1 LGWGEKQRR
10 FENQISLMQRDHLKD
25 RPVKS
30 TSPEIK
36 RTNQILDCF
45 DEASSLQGDIRL
57 LTGSYNA
64 WLVAASLLVAVLAS
78 YTALDMAGRV
88 SATQGRASRWWL
100 AGGSVAMGIGVW
112 SMHFLGMLAFS
123 LPIRIG
129 YDPAITLFS
138 LSIAIV
144 SSTFAL
150 WTVCQAEL
158 SIVRLGSGAL
168 LMGSGVAAMHY
179 TGMAA
184 MQMKPEIQYDPLL
197 FALSVLIAISAS
209 GAALWI
215 AFRLRRH
222 SSHSRLLRAVAA
234 VAMGLAIAGMH
245 YTGMAAARFAPN
257 SMCLMGAGG
266 VNSTWLASLIIIFSV
281 AVLSIALLT
290 SLLDFRMEARTE
302 LLASS
307 LALANKELQF
317 LALHDGLTKLPNRTL
332 LEDRLEQEIQNAK
345 REGCHFS
352 VLFLDLDGFKQV
364 NDALGHHAGDQ
375 LLIEVADRIRSI
387 VRGRDTLAR
396 MGGDEFILLANTSEA
411 TEGACLA
418 EKLLAEIARPFVIA
432 GQETHI
438 SASIGIAVYDNPDQ
452 RGQDLLRNADAAM
465 YHAKAV
471 GRNHYCFFESAMN
484 EDAQRE
490 LQLINDL
497 RSARQNNELV
507 LYYQPTID
515 ATTGQVVGAEALL
528 RWKHPTRGMILP
540 NLFIPAAEKTGL
552 IVPIGEWVLNEACR
566 QMSEWH
572 AAGFPDWTIAVNL
585 SAVQF
590 NHPRLNYMVRDTLER
605 HGLDPPQL
613 TLEITESTA
622 MRDANAS
629 LAILDLLHEMGVR
642 ISIDDFGTGYS
653 SLLYLKRLPANELKI
668 DRGFVCDLARDTEDA
683 AIISSIV
690 ALGQT
695 LGLKIV
701 AEGVETPEQEEF
713 LQRLG
718 CNALQGYLF
727 GKPMPADQFV
737 KSAIVTGS
745 NAQLSARRRV
755 KQMTA

>member
-1 LGWGEKQRR
+1 
-10 FENQISLMQRDHLKD
+10 M
-25 RPVKS
+25 
-30 TSPEIK
+30 
-36 RTNQILDCF
+36 
-45 DEASSLQGDIRL
+45 

-88 SATQGRASRWWL
+88 SATPARASSWWL

-123 LPIRIG
+123 LPIAIG

-138 LSIAIV
+138 LLIGIV

-150 WTVCQAEL
+150 WTVCQKEL
-158 SIVRLGSGAL
+158 SMVRLGTGAL
-168 LMGSGVAAMHY
+168 LMGSGFAAMHY

-184 MQMKPEIQYDPLL
+184 MEMKPEIQYDLPL
-197 FALSVLIAISAS
+197 FALSILIAITAS

-222 SSHSRLLRAVAA
+222 SARHRPLRVVAA
-234 VAMGLAIAGMH
+234 IAMGLAIAGMH

-257 SMCLMGAGG
+257 SMCSMAHAGMD
-266 VNSTWLASLIIIFSV
+266 STWLASLIVVFSV
-281 AVLSIALLT
+281 AMLSIALLT

-302 LLASS
+302 LLVSS
-307 LALANKELQF
+307 LAFANKELQF

-345 REGCHFS
+345 REAIHFS

-375 LLIEVADRIRSI
+375 LLMEVAERIRSVI
-387 VRGRDTLAR
+387 RSRDTLAR
-396 MGGDEFILLANTSEA
+396 MGGDEFILLANTNEP
-411 TEGACLA
+411 TDGACLA

-438 SASIGIAVYDNPDQ
+438 SASIGIAVYDKGDQ

-465 YHAKAV
+465 YHAKAI
-471 GRNHYCFFESAMN
+471 GRNHYCFFESSMN

-497 RSARQNNELV
+497 RAARQNNELV

-515 ATTGQVVGAEALL
+515 AVNGQVVGAEALL

-540 NLFIPAAEKTGL
+540 NLFIPPAEKTGL

-572 AAGFPDWTIAVNL
+572 AAGFPQWTIAVNL

-605 HGLDPPQL
+605 HGLDPRQL

-622 MRDANAS
+622 MHDAHAS
-629 LAILDLLHEMGVR
+629 LAILEQLHEMGVR

-690 ALGQT
+690 ALGKT

-713 LQRLG
+713 LCRLG
-718 CNALQGYLF
+718 CDSLQGYLF

-737 KSAIVTGS
+737 KSALVTGS
-745 NAQLSARRRV
+745 SAQVSARRRV

>member
-1 LGWGEKQRR
+1 
-10 FENQISLMQRDHLKD
+10 M
-25 RPVKS
+25 
-30 TSPEIK
+30 
-36 RTNQILDCF
+36 
-45 DEASSLQGDIRL
+45 

-64 WLVAASLLVAVLAS
+64 WLVSASLLVAILAS

-88 SATQGRASRWWL
+88 SATQGRGSSWWL

-123 LPIRIG
+123 LPIPVG
-129 YDPAITLFS
+129 YEPKITLFS
-138 LSIAIV
+138 LVIAIV

-150 WTVCQAEL
+150 WTVCQKEL
-158 SIVRLGSGAL
+158 SMVRLGSGAV

-197 FALSVLIAISAS
+197 FGLSIVIAISAS

-215 AFRLRRH
+215 SFHLRRH
-222 SSHSRLLRAVAA
+222 STRQRPLRVVAA

-257 SMCLMGAGG
+257 SACMMKSGG
-266 VNSTWLASLIIIFSV
+266 VNSTWLASLIIVFAV

-317 LALHDGLTKLPNRTL
+317 MALHDGLTKLPNRTL

-345 REGCHFS
+345 REDSRFS

-375 LLIEVADRIRSI
+375 LLIEVADRIRAV

-396 MGGDEFILLANTSEA
+396 MGGDEFILLANTGDA
-411 TEGACLA
+411 AEGGCLA

-432 GQETHI
+432 GRDTHI
-438 SASIGIAVYDNPDQ
+438 SASIGIAVYDDANL

-465 YHAKAV
+465 YHAKAI
-471 GRNHYCFFESAMN
+471 GRNHYCFFEASMN

-497 RSARQNNELV
+497 RAARKNDELM

-515 ATTGQVVGAEALL
+515 AASGRVIGAEALL
-528 RWKHPTRGMILP
+528 RWRHPARGMILP
-540 NLFIPAAEKTGL
+540 NLFIPPAEKTGL
-552 IVPIGEWVLNEACR
+552 IVPMGEWVLNEACR

-605 HGLDPPQL
+605 YGLDPQKL

-629 LAILDLLHEMGVR
+629 LAILEQLDEMGVQ

-668 DRGFVCDLARDTEDA
+668 DRGFVCDLTRDTEDA

-690 ALGQT
+690 ALGKT

-713 LQRLG
+713 LCRLG
-718 CNALQGYLF
+718 CDSLQGYLF

-737 KSAIVTGS
+737 KSAMLTGGS
-745 NAQLSARRRV
+745 AQVSARRRV